1 MDTEDKKLEALA
13 EQWVNIV
20 FAQIEAK
27 KQRAKV
33 GNKSQKRES
42 VRIVRFEGKEEK
54 MLTR

>member
-33 GNKSQKRES
+33 EKKNQERES
-42 VRIVRFEGKEEK
+42 VRMVRFEAKNEK
-54 MLTR
+54 LLTS